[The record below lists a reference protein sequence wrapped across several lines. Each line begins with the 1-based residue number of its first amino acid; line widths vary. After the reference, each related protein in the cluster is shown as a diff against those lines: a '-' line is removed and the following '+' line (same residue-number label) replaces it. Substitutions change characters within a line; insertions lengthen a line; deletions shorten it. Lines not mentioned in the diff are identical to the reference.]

1 MDGSRAGSMRTK
13 GGMNFMIHT
22 TRNAALA
29 LCAALVWTTPA
40 GAESLAD
47 AMAKAYIF
55 HPTLAAQRATLRA
68 LDEVEYR
75 EWAARLGSADVSAT
89 YQYQN
94 SDSVGAS
101 FDPATGRSVR
111 VRSRQ
116 DTDPFALGIGGS
128 IPLYSGGRIE
138 NGTQAA
144 EAGVQS
150 GRLNLAAVEQDVLL
164 DAVEAYENVRRD
176 IALVG
181 VARNNVRVI
190 GEQLRAAQDRFEV
203 GEVTR
208 TDVSQAAAR
217 LAAARSNLAAVIGQ
231 LAQSRQFYRAT
242 VGELPEDLQDPPPLP
257 ELPES
262 EAAAIALAENQHPLI
277 VAARFDARQAEFE
290 VKRAIGATL
299 PSVALEGDVAYTD
312 ASIFT
317 NEGDAGVDGN
327 SASVGVR
334 ASMPL
339 WSGGRNASV
348 IRQNQAQLARAQ
360 ALIHNQARLVRQ
372 QVSNAWAGVEVART
386 SITAARE
393 QIEAARI
400 AFEGVREEATLGAR
414 TTLDVLDA
422 EQELQSARAE
432 LISSLRDE
440 YVAGYTLLSAVGA
453 LSVAH
458 LGLDV
463 ARYDPQSYRDA
474 VEEAPYDALPGE
486 STMWSSRWKP

>member
-1 MDGSRAGSMRTK
+1 MN
-13 GGMNFMIHT
+13 GMTNR

-29 LCAALVWTTPA
+29 LGAALAWTAPA
-40 GAESLAD
+40 GAETLAD
-47 AMAKAYIF
+47 AMAKAYVF
-55 HPTLAAQRATLRA
+55 HPTLAAERATLRA
-68 LDEVEYR
+68 LDEVEYQER
-75 EWAARLGSADVSAT
+75 AARFGSADVSAT

-94 SDSVGAS
+94 SDSAGTS

-111 VRSRQ
+111 VRSRN
-116 DTDPFALGIGGS
+116 DTDPFSLGIGGS

-138 NGTQAA
+138 NGTQSA

-150 GRLNLAAVEQDVLL
+150 GRSNLASVEQDVLL
-164 DAVEAYENVRRD
+164 DAVTAYENVRRD
-176 IALVG
+176 IALVA
-181 VARNNVRVI
+181 VARSNVRVI

-208 TDVSQAAAR
+208 TDVSQADAR
-217 LAAARSNLAAVIGQ
+217 LSAARSNLAAVTGQ

-242 VGELPEDLQDPPPLP
+242 VGDLPEDLQDPPPLP
-257 ELPES
+257 TLPES
-262 EAAAIALAENQHPLI
+262 EEAALALAEAEHPLI
-277 VAARFDARQAEFE
+277 LAARFDARQAEYE

-312 ASIFT
+312 ASLLT
-317 NEGDAGVDGN
+317 NEGASGVDGN

-339 WSGGRNASV
+339 WTGGRNASV
-348 IRQNQAQLARAQ
+348 VRQTQAQLARAQ

-372 QVSNAWAGVEVART
+372 QVSNAWSGLEVARM
-386 SITAARE
+386 SISAARQ

-440 YVAGYTLLSAVGA
+440 YVAGYALLASVGA
-453 LSVAH
+453 LSVGH

-463 ARYDPQSYRDA
+463 ARYDPTDYRESVD
-474 VEEAPYDALPGE
+474 EAPYDYLPGE
-486 STMWSSRWKP
+486 ATQWSSRWKP